1 MYFSSNERIKFME
14 EEQQKLNEQLRGKDD
29 SIVGKLLLAFLIF
42 S

>member
-29 SIVGKLLLAFLIF
+29 SIVGKLLLTFLIF